1 MEAIREVSI
10 LDEGGVRITDKRV
23 ILGNET
29 YALENIRSVSMTYS
43 DNQGGMLPIL
53 IAVAGSSIGF
63 CALFFSLGEDGLR
76 WGLFLAGGIIAVTAI
91 GLGAMASLG
100 AEPTYY
106 VRVRSSSGEANVL
119 QSKNKAQVAR
129 IVQAIDKALVSRVE
143 LTSFHS
149 ADAQTT

>member
-1 MEAIREVSI
+1 
-10 LDEGGVRITDKRV
+10 
-23 ILGNET
+23 
-29 YALENIRSVSMTYS
+29 
-43 DNQGGMLPIL
+43 
-53 IAVAGSSIGF
+53 
-63 CALFFSLGEDGLR
+63 LR

-106 VRVRSSSGEANVL
+106 VRVRSSSGEANVM

-129 IVQAIDKALVSRVE
+129 IVKAIDKAILSRVE

-149 ADAQTT
+149 ADAQST